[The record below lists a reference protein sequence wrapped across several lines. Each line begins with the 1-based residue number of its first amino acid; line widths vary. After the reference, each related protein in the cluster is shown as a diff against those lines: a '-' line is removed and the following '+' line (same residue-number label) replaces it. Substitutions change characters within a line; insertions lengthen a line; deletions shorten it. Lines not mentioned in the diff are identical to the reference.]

1 MNRIDRRAF
10 LGLAGRSGAAMMMA
24 GLAPRMWP
32 QERPPTIPTGAP
44 PPNMLLVLA
53 DQWRSPQLPADK
65 ATNDAYLPNLA
76 RLQRGAVNF
85 TQHFAAAAAAAPSQA
100 CLLTGLYAHQHF
112 CLITGV
118 SELQPG
124 FPTFGEFLRQFGY
137 ATHWFGP
144 WRLTGD
150 DLPDEGLD
158 AFGFA
163 AHARQQAFAGAG
175 IDADGAVAAQAAT
188 WLAAAA
194 RSDEPWCAVV
204 SLADSHRVDAQLGA
218 LMAALDSAKAVKR
231 NTVVIFT
238 SVRGAALDTPQ
249 GEPASAAGALFHT
262 PLVVR
267 DFSGRLQAQP
277 GDRSQFISQVD
288 LSALLLT
295 IAYGGNGWRTL
306 DECAHL
312 ASRHDIFAML
322 RNPQAAGRTYVLH
335 TCDEPGAPAQRAGQ
349 VAPWHLI
356 CLRTA
361 MGQFNS
367 RSFWRED
374 STAILSEGQK
384 SACFACQSVGGRQ
397 EPAAH
402 TTGAPMF
409 AQLQRL
415 LEEDALYA
423 ELRAPLPYHL
433 TRAQV
438 EARGEYL
445 ADLMDGERHG
455 YN

>member
-10 LGLAGRSGAAMMMA
+10 LGLAGRSSAAMMMA

-32 QERPPTIPTGAP
+32 QERPPTIPIGAP
-44 PPNMLLVLA
+44 PPNILLILA
-53 DQWRSPQLPADK
+53 DRWRSPLPSAGEG
-65 ATNDAYLPNLA
+65 ANDAHLPNLA
-76 RLQRGAVNF
+76 RLRRGAVNF

-100 CLLTGLYAHQHF
+100 SLLTGLYAHQHF

-144 WRLTGD
+144 WRLAGD

-163 AHARQQAFAGAG
+163 AHARQHAFAGAG
-175 IDADGAVAAQAAT
+175 VDADGAVTAQAAT
-188 WLAAAA
+188 WLSAAA

-204 SLADSHRVDAQLGA
+204 SLGDSHRVDAHLGA
-218 LMAALDSAKAVKR
+218 LMAALDGAQAVKR

-238 SVRGAALDTPQ
+238 SERGAAQDSPAPQ
-249 GEPASAAGALFHT
+249 DKLTHAEGVTFHT

-267 DFSGRLQAQP
+267 DFSGKLQTQP
-277 GDRSQFISQVD
+277 GDRAQLTSQVD

-295 IAYGGNGWRTL
+295 IAYGGGGWRTL
-306 DECAHL
+306 DECEHL
-312 ASRHDIFAML
+312 ANRLDIFAML
-322 RNPQAAGRTYVLH
+322 RNPLAPGRAYVLH
-335 TCDEPGAPAQRAGQ
+335 TCDEPTAPAQATREM
-349 VAPWHLI
+349 APWHLI

-361 MGQFNS
+361 AGQFSN
-367 RSFWRED
+367 RSFWREN
-374 STAILSEGQK
+374 STAILSEGQE
-384 SACFACQSVGGRQ
+384 SACYACQSAGGRQ
-397 EPAAH
+397 AMAACPA
-402 TTGAPMF
+402 GAPLF
-409 AQLQRL
+409 TRLQRT

-445 ADLMDGERHG
+445 ADLAEG
-455 YN
+455 